1 MLDEVGFGAI
11 WLAVVVEH
19 ELVARERDGDGC
31 VLARRECHTLERQQ
45 TLPRPTIARCDH
57 GGDTN
62 HTMTAFVSLVRMDRA
77 QPGGTRQKHG
87 LEIGIMGGC
96 GREIKVDT
104 GYGQCDHT
112 LLLG

>member
-1 MLDEVGFGAI
+1 M
-11 WLAVVVEH
+11 EH
-19 ELVARERDGDGC
+19 ELVARERNGDGC

-57 GGDTN
+57 VGDTN

-77 QPGGTRQKHG
+77 QPGGTRQKYG

-96 GREIKVDT
+96 GRENSVGRGAGWRD
-104 GYGQCDHT
+104 DRAPV
-112 LLLG
+112 